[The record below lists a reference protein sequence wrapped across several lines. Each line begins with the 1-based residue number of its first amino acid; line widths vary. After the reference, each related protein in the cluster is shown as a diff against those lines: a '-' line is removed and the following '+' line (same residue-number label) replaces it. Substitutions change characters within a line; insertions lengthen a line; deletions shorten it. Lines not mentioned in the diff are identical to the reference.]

1 MVLSSRYLDGG
12 TLSWIAAKEHGVK
25 CADTSELVRLKK
37 AQRMTSFD
45 RLDLYLSLT
54 SMLTTTLDSSSSCRN
69 DARLV
74 LVQTSDYPSGANQQ
88 LIKLQPPAE
97 SLYII
102 GNHGV
107 GLYLQEYNDLEDIG
121 IGDPLAVK
129 FIQAEN
135 VHFDRMKY
143 AGAAMAFL
151 KDRAS
156 ATISSTAKGEGRR
169 QQ

>member
-1 MVLSSRYLDGG
+1 
-12 TLSWIAAKEHGVK
+12 
-25 CADTSELVRLKK
+25 
-37 AQRMTSFD
+37 
-45 RLDLYLSLT
+45 
-54 SMLTTTLDSSSSCRN
+54 MLITTLGSSSSYRN

-74 LVQTSDYPSGANQQ
+74 LVQTNDCPNGTNQQ
-88 LIKLQPPAE
+88 LTKLQPPAE
-97 SLYII
+97 PLYII

-121 IGDPLAVK
+121 IGDPSAVN

-143 AGAAMAFL
+143 AGAAMALL
-151 KDRAS
+151 KDKAS

>member
-1 MVLSSRYLDGG
+1 MALSSKYLDGG
-12 TLSWIAAKEHGVK
+12 TLSWIAAKGHGVK
-25 CADTSELVRLKK
+25 CVDTSELARLKR
-37 AQRMTSFD
+37 AQPTTSFD
-45 RLDLYLSLT
+45 GLDLYLSLT
-54 SMLTTTLDSSSSCRN
+54 FMLITTLDSSSSYRS

-74 LVQTSDYPSGANQQ
+74 LVQTNDCPNGTNQQ
-88 LIKLQPPAE
+88 LVKLQPPAE
-97 SLYII
+97 PLYII

-121 IGDPLAVK
+121 IGDPSAVS

-151 KDRAS
+151 KDKAA